1 MSSHNSRLNQVL
13 LILVFLGISF
23 IIFKEKEGFSNMYH
37 DLEES
42 YNGAILKNFLRNPF
56 PHKIFD
62 KDFMRQTETN
72 YVGDYEQKTNNPK
85 YRKIPCDKKQYDYN
99 ICEALYRENNQQPEN
114 KTCNPGFGCRRVGFY
129 CSLLEGSKE
138 KEENKEDDNEE

>member
-13 LILVFLGISF
+13 LILVFLGISL
-23 IIFKEKEGFSNMYH
+23 ILFKEKEGFSNMYYE
-37 DLEES
+37 LEES

-56 PHKIFD
+56 PHQLLA
-62 KDFMRQTETN
+62 KDFMVETETN
-72 YVGDYEQKTNNPK
+72 HVGDFEQKTNNIK

-114 KTCNPGFGCRRVGFY
+114 ETCNPGFGCRRVGFY

-138 KEENKEDDNEE
+138 DGDEEE

>member
-23 IIFKEKEGFSNMYH
+23 IIFKEKEGFSNAYYE
-37 DLEES
+37 LEES

-62 KDFMRQTETN
+62 KDFMRQTETK
-72 YVGDYEQKTNNPK
+72 YVGDFEQKTNNIK